1 MKGWL
6 TLIAAFVL
14 THGAVA
20 QENLRNTL
28 FEAADA
34 ALAAA
39 QAADA
44 ALLAPRAFER
54 GAIAYVGAEDDLE
67 RGRTLERIQN
77 RLSAAVT
84 AFNEATEAA
93 EIARITLAPLIKTRD
108 DALNAMADNFSG
120 SLWDDAEAEFDA
132 ASRRLEAADLIGA
145 RNRAE
150 TAEALYRDAELTAI
164 KAQYLSQTRALLAQ
178 ARQARVPR
186 DAPLT
191 FARAEAL
198 LAQAEQELNEN
209 RYDTDLP
216 RSLTQQANY
225 EARHAIYL
233 AGRIRAIR
241 EAGGSE
247 ENIIL
252 MYEEPIR
259 EIAAAADLVAQLDEG
274 TDPVASELVA
284 YIEDMRQREL
294 QLQVDLEESRTR
306 IVNLEEEIREL
317 DEQLGGVSRERMA
330 LVQRLQA
337 EEQMREQFSR
347 VETMFA
353 RDDVRVSR
361 EGNSIILRL
370 VGLTFG
376 SGESAIDPRARCAAA
391 AGWRCGGR
399 VPPLPG
405 RRGRPHRLLRRRRV
419 EHGAVTFP
427 GGGGGRVSERRAG
440 RPRVP
445 GQCCGL
451 RRDAPDRQQRDRTG
465 PRAQPPHRRAHRAA
479 AGVVQSASQPAT
491 DSATAR
497 FSR

>member
-6 TLIAAFVL
+6 TLLGAFVL
-14 THGAVA
+14 THGAIA
-20 QENLRNTL
+20 QENLRSTL
-28 FEAADA
+28 FEAADE

-39 QAADA
+39 QAANA

-54 GAIAYVGAEDDLE
+54 GAIAYVDAENDLE
-67 RGRTLERIQN
+67 RGRTLERIQG

-93 EIARITLAPLIKTRD
+93 EIARVTLAPLIKTRD

-120 SLWDDAEAEFDA
+120 SLWDDAEAAFDT

-150 TAEALYRDAELTAI
+150 AAEALYRDAELTAI

-191 FARAEAL
+191 FGRAEAL

-241 EAGGSE
+241 EADGSE

-252 MYEEPIR
+252 MYEQPIR

-274 TDPVASELVA
+274 TDPVARELVA

-337 EEQMREQFSR
+337 EERMREQFSR
-347 VETMFA
+347 IETMFA
-353 RDDVRVSR
+353 RDAVRVSR
-361 EGNSIILRL
+361 EDNSIILRL

-376 SGESAIDPRARCAAA
+376 SGESAIDPAHGALLQQVGDAVEVFPRSLVVVEGHTDSYGGDVSNMALSRSRAEAVGEYLSAELGVPSFRVSAVGYGETRPIANNETAQGRARN
-391 AGWRCGGR
+391 
-399 VPPLPG
+399 
-405 RRGRPHRLLRRRRV
+405 RRIDVRIEPQL
-419 EHGAVTFP
+419 
-427 GGGGGRVSERRAG
+427 
-440 RPRVP
+440 
-445 GQCCGL
+445 
-451 RRDAPDRQQRDRTG
+451 D
-465 PRAQPPHRRAHRAA
+465 
-479 AGVVQSASQPAT
+479 
-491 DSATAR
+491 
-497 FSR
+497 